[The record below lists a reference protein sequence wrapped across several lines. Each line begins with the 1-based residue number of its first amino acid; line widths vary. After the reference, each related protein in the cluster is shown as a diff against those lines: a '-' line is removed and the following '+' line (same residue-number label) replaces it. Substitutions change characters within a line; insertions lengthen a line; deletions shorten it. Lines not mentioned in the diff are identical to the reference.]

1 MHPTDQM
8 SMACEAHGSP
18 FWKKNTPKSPAWWTP
33 NKKTSHIPSR
43 YHYNVISYHP
53 WTNVTEVTMP
63 QYNSP
68 ATRSTQGLDT
78 TWGSCMFQIRST
90 HGMPCEYLQNTTV
103 NTAISWNHMTLLQEC
118 NTEILWVLPRL
129 LDPEWL
135 YWMLKRLPCLPLRT
149 NRNPSKIWGNVN
161 TRLINPPN

>member
-18 FWKKNTPKSPAWWTP
+18 FWKK
-33 NKKTSHIPSR
+33 SHSQIPGVMNSQQTKLYKIVIFHQGN

-63 QYNSP
+63 RYNSP

-103 NTAISWNHMTLLQEC
+103 NTAISWHHMTLLQEC
-118 NTEILWVLPRL
+118 NIEILWVLPRL
-129 LDPEWL
+129 LGPEWL
-135 YWMLKRLPCLPLRT
+135 YRMLKRLPCLPLWT
-149 NRNPSKIWGNVN
+149 KQESI
-161 TRLINPPN
+161 